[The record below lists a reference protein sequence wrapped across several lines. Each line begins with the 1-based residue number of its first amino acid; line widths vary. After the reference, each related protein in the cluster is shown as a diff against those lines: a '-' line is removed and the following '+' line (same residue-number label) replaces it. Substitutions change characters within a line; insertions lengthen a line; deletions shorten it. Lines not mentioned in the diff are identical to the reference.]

1 MIKMS
6 EYYDIIIKNG
16 LMVDGTGNPRY
27 KGSLAIRDET
37 IVSISGEKISGS
49 ADKII
54 EAEGLVVSPGFI
66 DVHNHGD
73 LSILYYPDA
82 PGFIR
87 QGITTFVG
95 GQCGDSPGPFGEYIG
110 LPWVL
115 SDLYEEIDP
124 RMYVKE
130 WLQPRD
136 KVNERHREVYG
147 WDIDWNTMGDFF
159 HRVKDNG
166 LAPNYVPMV
175 GHGDIRS
182 LVMGLDYKREATD
195 SEIKEMVQHTRRA
208 MEEGCRGI
216 TTGRD
221 YDPGIWATFDEVL
234 ECAKAAARYEGI
246 YQSHCLRT
254 GHRKPRRPGEW
265 PPKKTEGVLEAIE
278 IGRKAEVPVQIS
290 HLGVLFDIRPSAK
303 HVTKA
308 AIESTLSIIDDAIE
322 EGIEVDFDIIPHH
335 LTGGISTTPW
345 LIHTLQPWLR
355 IAGSAEQLGR
365 ALRMK
370 EFRREIKEALYKGKH
385 YYFNPNINPD
395 WAKQRIIAVCDNQDY
410 LEKSISEI
418 AEELNKN
425 EFETLFRILIEDP
438 HTKAVRKGDD
448 DWVKLEFYKHPNM
461 MIGVDTFAVD
471 DKRESRFNPPSYPN
485 QNSYGGFPHYLSRAV
500 RETSTLTLEEA
511 IRKVTC
517 EPARKFRV
525 EKRGILQ
532 EGAYADITIFDIKT
546 INDMGTQLEP
556 RKYPEGIEY
565 VIVNGE
571 TVFDGKVNG
580 SRPGKILSRK

>member
-1 MIKMS
+1 MIKMA

-16 LMVDGTGNPRY
+16 LIVDGTGNPRY
-27 KGSLAIRDET
+27 KGSLVIRDEI

-95 GQCGDSPGPFGEYIG
+95 GQCGNSPGPFGEYIG

-115 SDLYEEIDP
+115 SDLYEEIEP
-124 RMYVKE
+124 SMYVKE

-136 KVNERHREVYG
+136 KLNERHREVYG
-147 WDIDWNTMGDFF
+147 WEIDWNTMGDFF

-166 LAPNYVPMV
+166 IAPNYVPMV

-182 LVMGLDYKREATD
+182 LVMGPDYKREATD

-208 MEEGCRGI
+208 MEEGCKGI

-265 PPKKTEGVLEAIE
+265 PPKKTEGVL
-278 IGRKAEVPVQIS
+278 
-290 HLGVLFDIRPSAK
+290 
-303 HVTKA
+303 
-308 AIESTLSIIDDAIE
+308 
-322 EGIEVDFDIIPHH
+322 
-335 LTGGISTTPW
+335 
-345 LIHTLQPWLR
+345 
-355 IAGSAEQLGR
+355 
-365 ALRMK
+365 
-370 EFRREIKEALYKGKH
+370 
-385 YYFNPNINPD
+385 
-395 WAKQRIIAVCDNQDY
+395 
-410 LEKSISEI
+410 
-418 AEELNKN
+418 
-425 EFETLFRILIEDP
+425 
-438 HTKAVRKGDD
+438 
-448 DWVKLEFYKHPNM
+448 
-461 MIGVDTFAVD
+461 
-471 DKRESRFNPPSYPN
+471 
-485 QNSYGGFPHYLSRAV
+485 
-500 RETSTLTLEEA
+500 
-511 IRKVTC
+511 
-517 EPARKFRV
+517 
-525 EKRGILQ
+525 
-532 EGAYADITIFDIKT
+532 
-546 INDMGTQLEP
+546 
-556 RKYPEGIEY
+556 
-565 VIVNGE
+565 
-571 TVFDGKVNG
+571 
-580 SRPGKILSRK
+580 